1 MPDILTFNE
10 DLHEYRLNER
20 KIPSVTQIL
29 ADLSFIDDSFFTL
42 ESRERGRKVHK
53 ITELYDDGSL
63 DTETVDPRLKG
74 YLDAWIAFCNAVSF
88 VPTMIEK
95 RVFHSHLFYA
105 GTLDRKGVNGKGK
118 SVLLDIKTGVQ
129 SGWHPY
135 QLGGYAL
142 CEDADE
148 LLTVYLKEDGKFR
161 VEEHDKKKSING
173 WLNIVQTYNIREG
186 R

>member
-1 MPDILTFNE
+1 MPDVLTFDE
-10 DLHEYRLNER
+10 DTHTYKYGDR
-20 KIPSVTQIL
+20 IAPSVTQIL
-29 ADLSFIDDSFFTL
+29 GSLGFIEDEFFTL
-42 ESRERGRKVHK
+42 ESQIRGKLVHK
-53 ITELYDDGSL
+53 ITELYDDDSL
-63 DTETVDPRLKG
+63 DMETVDPRLKG

-95 RVFHSHLFYA
+95 RVFNAHLFYA

-118 SVLLDIKTGVQ
+118 SVLLDIKTGVPAIF
-129 SGWHPY
+129 HAF
-135 QLGGYAL
+135 QLGGYTL

-161 VEEHDKKKSING
+161 VEEHDKKKSIPG

>member
-1 MPDILTFNE
+1 MADILTFDE
-10 DLHEYRLNER
+10 DLHEYRLNDR

-29 ADLSFIDDSFFTL
+29 ASLGFIDDSFFTL

-53 ITELYDDGSL
+53 ITELYDDDSL
-63 DTETVDPRLKG
+63 DMETVDPRLKG
-74 YLDAWIAFCNAVSF
+74 YLDAWISFCKATSF

-95 RVFHSHLFYA
+95 RVFNSHLFYA

-118 SVLLDIKTGVQ
+118 SVILDIKSGVPAN
-129 SGWHPY
+129 WHAFQCSAY
-135 QLGGYAL
+135 TL

-161 VEEHDKKKSING
+161 VEEHEKKKSING